1 MASQVPDDLIAKLA
15 AETGLS
21 TDEVRRVAERAARF
35 VAALKATGVVRE
47 EGLIRLWACIRC
59 IFIVGP
65 IRRIFWCVACYL
77 LSRH

>member
-1 MASQVPDDLIAKLA
+1 MASQIPDDLIAKLA

-21 TDEVRRVAERAARF
+21 TDEVRLVAERAARF
-35 VAALKATGVVRE
+35 VDALKATGVVRE

-59 IFIVGP
+59 VFSIGP
-65 IRRIFWCVACYL
+65 MRKIFWCVVCYL